1 MKVAKT
7 MDHFERAKREEMVP
21 LIEQAYKGRKVDDEK
36 FFHEQQKLLAAKTK
50 AKWEQDIVE
59 KNRLQKMTETQAAF
73 KSAVMLRRVDEI
85 AAAQAERERKLEEQK
100 KQRKAER
107 EIKRRKAYIRRL
119 QEMEL
124 EVKDKAEALER
135 KKAEAE
141 REAED
146 ARRPSSR
153 GGGDSDRGGGFVP
166 PHLRDRGD
174 RRDDRDDSYS
184 RPRGDAPGEEDPRRE

>member
-1 MKVAKT
+1 M
-7 MDHFERAKREEMVP
+7 
-21 LIEQAYKGRKVDDEK
+21 
-36 FFHEQQKLLAAKTK
+36 LAAKTK

-59 KNRLQKMTETQAAF
+59 KKRLQKMTETQAAF

-85 AAAQAERERKLEEQK
+85 SAWRRRPNERKLEEQK

-146 ARRPSSR
+146 ARRPSVR
-153 GGGDSDRGGGFVP
+153 GGGDSDRGGGFVFAT
-166 PHLRDRGD
+166 
-174 RRDDRDDSYS
+174 SS
-184 RPRGDAPGEEDPRRE
+184 RPR